1 MAQQKQRKQLL
12 LTDDKNVFT
21 YCFQSIQRLQA
32 NSKTYA
38 IRNVMYTKDNRDN
51 LKLRIFSFIPQQRRI
66 QPNFINHTYQTT
78 NQTSTTQTT
87 KTTTSTWVSP
97 LTQNLCSY
105 NWDNA
110 NSGVFIFKFQPI
122 SKNSYSTNFVHF
134 MHHQF
139 VHFINPE
146 NLYVYWWTISNISS
160 IPTWIRYP
168 FLASP
173 ILCISSIPKTFTCID
188 KQFRTFHP
196 SLHESVTKNG
206 PKWQNIVTLCISGI
220 ILHMIF
226 ILVHMCKMR
235 ISPLI
240 IFIFSKFWFFGFFRG

>member
-38 IRNVMYTKDNRDN
+38 IRNVMYTKDNGDN

-66 QPNFINHTYQTT
+66 QPNFINHTYQIT

-105 NWDNA
+105 NWDNP
-110 NSGVFIFKFQPI
+110 NSGVFIFKFQAI
-122 SKNSYSTNFVHF
+122 SKNSYSTNFIHF

-146 NLYVYWWTISNISS
+146 NLYVHWWTISYISS
-160 IPTWIRYP
+160 IPTWICYP
-168 FLASP
+168 FHASP
-173 ILCISSIPKTFTCID
+173 ICAFHRSQKPLCVLMNNFVHFIHPYMNLLPKMVQNDKTLSHSISQESYFIWLSFWCTCV
-188 KQFRTFHP
+188 KWEY
-196 SLHESVTKNG
+196 LH
-206 PKWQNIVTLCISGI
+206 Q
-220 ILHMIF
+220 
-226 ILVHMCKMR
+226 
-235 ISPLI
+235 
-240 IFIFSKFWFFGFFRG
+240 